1 MLTIGSFGGT
11 KTIVTQNADLGSFD
25 GTFQQSKKVS
35 IGLPTSGTFYS
46 FWVSYHQTAELVS
59 FDGTVS
65 VSRFLVKKLLT
76 LQFFMALLGKRRF
89 CFIAFFVVVVALVV
103 VVVFV
108 IVVVFAVDDVLWP
121 CLLLLINFIK
131 LSINVHLLLLKAN
144 VSSCPPPLF
153 TKAPTDW
160 GN

>member
-1 MLTIGSFGGT
+1 MKTVRCKHYNLGQKNILICHWHDWQPNCLCHSNNESSKHILFSFTLLSVRHFLTWRNI
-11 KTIVTQNADLGSFD
+11 
-25 GTFQQSKKVS
+25 
-35 IGLPTSGTFYS
+35 
-46 FWVSYHQTAELVS
+46 SYQIFCHWWCPACCYWS
-59 FDGTVS
+59 HYIY
-65 VSRFLVKKLLT
+65 LL
-76 LQFFMALLGKRRF
+76 LLNEGYHWA
-89 CFIAFFVVVVALVV
+89 CVDIL